1 VYNDIPEYLVYSLDD
16 DIAIHPDLNLHVTTI
31 FQNLWSI
38 SFVLVTTCFA
48 FLLLSCLYVIVD
60 AKQYW
65 KGQPWFYAG
74 G

>member
-1 VYNDIPEYLVYSLDD
+1 VK
-16 DIAIHPDLNLHVTTI
+16 LNVTTT